1 MSGGE
6 EVSALRYQK
15 VTRVGVRSSFPGKTE
30 RTFSFTLSRLFSVGL
45 FVGEVFIY
53 RVLIL
58 TPLCVF
64 LFAWTEQV
72 WVNRVSRRR
81 HALRFK
87 SPAGMCSG
95 RSIDLALTLRGWAE
109 LSTNTFNAITATAKR
124 SWRTPLKSSV
134 ASRRSFSMLGFCADR

>member
-6 EVSALRYQK
+6 EVSALHYQK
-15 VTRVGVRSSFPGKTE
+15 VKRVGMRSSFPGKTE
-30 RTFSFTLSRLFSVGL
+30 RSFSFTLSRLFSVGL

-72 WVNRVSRRR
+72 WV
-81 HALRFK
+81 
-87 SPAGMCSG
+87 
-95 RSIDLALTLRGWAE
+95 E
-109 LSTNTFNAITATAKR
+109 
-124 SWRTPLKSSV
+124 
-134 ASRRSFSMLGFCADR
+134 